1 MHKTGTKHLRIIFS
15 SQGSGNKI
23 GRVLKPIEIMEYSE
37 GVERIN
43 REVSTWMTSSSN
55 DEDSPEMPF
64 ISTRGYDSVVWSILY
79 SRETSDQDDYQLN
92 RQVKFKSPQS

>member
-37 GVERIN
+37 G
-43 REVSTWMTSSSN
+43 T
-55 DEDSPEMPF
+55 
-64 ISTRGYDSVVWSILY
+64 
-79 SRETSDQDDYQLN
+79 
-92 RQVKFKSPQS
+92 

>member
-1 MHKTGTKHLRIIFS
+1 
-15 SQGSGNKI
+15 
-23 GRVLKPIEIMEYSE
+23 MEYSE
-37 GVERIN
+37 VAWERIN
-43 REVSTWMTSSSN
+43 REVSAWMTSSSN

>member
-43 REVSTWMTSSSN
+43 REVSAWMTSSSN